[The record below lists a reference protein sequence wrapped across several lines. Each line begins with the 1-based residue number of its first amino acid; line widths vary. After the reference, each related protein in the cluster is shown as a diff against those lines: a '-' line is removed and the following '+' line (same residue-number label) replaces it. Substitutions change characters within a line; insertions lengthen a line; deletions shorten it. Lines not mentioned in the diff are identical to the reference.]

1 MLLVIDVGNTR
12 VKVFVYEEDE
22 ILFHEAFVHEFFFE
36 EILKIFQ
43 KFEKI
48 SHSVLSSVGNID
60 ERVLEILN
68 LRSKLLIIDSE
79 SKVPFINKYATPKT
93 LGVDRMVLAA
103 GAVLKF
109 PNTNRLIIDA
119 GTCITYDFVGADDA
133 YLGGGISP
141 GLRLRYESLH
151 AYTAKLPLLTFKK
164 PEGLIGNSTAEAIHS
179 GIVNGFVNE
188 IRGIVGE
195 YEKQF
200 VNLAI
205 ILTGGDSEILSNQIK
220 NSIFV
225 NPNFLIESLKALQEY
240 ISEDK

>member
-12 VKVFVYEEDE
+12 VKVFVYEGDV
-22 ILFHEAFVHEFFFE
+22 ILYHEAFEHEFFLE

-43 KFEKI
+43 KFDKI
-48 SHSVLSSVGNID
+48 SRSVLSSVGYID
-60 ERVLEILN
+60 ESVLDFLK
-68 LRSKLLIIDSE
+68 LKSDLLIIDSE
-79 SKVPFINKYATPKT
+79 SKVPFVNNYATPKT
-93 LGVDRMVLAA
+93 LGIDRMVLAA
-103 GAVLKF
+103 GAVLKY
-109 PNTNRLIIDA
+109 PKTNRLIIDA
-119 GTCITYDFVGADDA
+119 GTCITYDFVSADDV

-151 AYTAKLPLLTFKK
+151 AYTAKLPLLRFKN
-164 PEGLIGNSTAEAIHS
+164 PESLIGNSTAEAIHS
-179 GIVNGFVNE
+179 GVVNGFVNE
-188 IRGIVGE
+188 IRGIIGE

-205 ILTGGDSEILSNQIK
+205 ILTGGDSMLLSDKIK

-240 ISEDK
+240 ISKDK

>member
-12 VKVFVYEEDE
+12 VKVFVYEGDVV
-22 ILFHEAFVHEFFFE
+22 LFNEAFEHEFFLE

-43 KFEKI
+43 KFDKI
-48 SHSVLSSVGNID
+48 SRSVLSSVGNID
-60 ERVLEILN
+60 ESVLDFLK
-68 LRSKLLIIDSE
+68 LKSDLLIIDSE
-79 SKVPFINKYATPKT
+79 SKVPFVNNYATPKT

-103 GAVLKF
+103 GAVLKY
-109 PNTNRLIIDA
+109 PKTNRLIIDA
-119 GTCITYDFVGADDA
+119 GTCITYDFVSAEDV

-151 AYTAKLPLLTFKK
+151 AYTAKLPLLGFKN
-164 PEGLIGNSTAEAIHS
+164 PDSLIGNSTAEAIHS
-179 GIVNGFVNE
+179 GVVNGFVNE
-188 IRGIVGE
+188 IRGIIGE

-205 ILTGGDSEILSNQIK
+205 ILTGGDSMLLSDKIK

-240 ISEDK
+240 ISKDK

>member
-12 VKVFVYEEDE
+12 VKVFVYEGNE
-22 ILFHEAFVHEFFFE
+22 ILFQDAFGHEFFLE

-43 KFEKI
+43 KFAKI
-48 SHSVLSSVGNID
+48 SRSVLSSVGNID
-60 ERVLEILN
+60 ERVIELLKVKSN
-68 LRSKLLIIDSE
+68 LLLIDSE
-79 SKVPFINKYATPKT
+79 SKVPFVNKYATPKT

-109 PNTNRLIIDA
+109 PNRNRLIIDA
-119 GTCITYDFVGADDA
+119 GTCITYDFVGADDV

-151 AYTAKLPLLTFKK
+151 AYTAKLPLLSYKN

-179 GIVNGFVNE
+179 GVVHGFVNE
-188 IRGIVGE
+188 IKGIIGE

-205 ILTGGDSEILSNQIK
+205 ILTGGDSMLLSGQIK

-225 NPNFLIESLKALQEY
+225 NSNFLIESLKALQEY
-240 ISEDK
+240 ISKDK